1 MIGKATPA
9 QRAAMEN
16 KAAQMRNKNAQA
28 DRSALARRVAKE
40 MGEDVRSPKVA
51 KEVEKRQ
58 QGMAKKQ
65 ELSRKVAPKAKAEV
79 KNTPSGGD
87 PKAKTLESRDKE
99 WEAKRSETY
108 KSLKGKTKEELLSTL
123 NQNQRIHG
131 LSLKDSMGDLKSA
144 IVGSIHGN
152 ASPSERANKRAN
164 DQARIERRREA
175 ARQEEESPR

>member
-79 KNTPSGGD
+79 KNTPSGGRPEGED
-87 PKAKTLESRDKE
+87 PGISR
-99 WEAKRSETY
+99 
-108 KSLKGKTKEELLSTL
+108 
-123 NQNQRIHG
+123 
-131 LSLKDSMGDLKSA
+131 
-144 IVGSIHGN
+144 
-152 ASPSERANKRAN
+152 
-164 DQARIERRREA
+164 
-175 ARQEEESPR
+175 